1 MPYYQCKSCGRTETE
16 KVLLTEDGLCMWCA
30 RGFPGTMAEIDAT
43 HLANLQIRMAPNP
56 EFVEGPPEKEVAEL
70 IAKAVELFRG
80 EIKRHFVER
89 AEECQ
94 SEAIK
99 EAKALVAEQSQCEDL
114 QKPSESFRENK
125 LRAMLFLLQDLVEKI

>member
-1 MPYYQCKSCGRTETE
+1 
-16 KVLLTEDGLCMWCA
+16 
-30 RGFPGTMAEIDAT
+30 MAPNPD
-43 HLANLQIRMAPNP
+43 LQIRMAPNP
-56 EFVEGPPEKEVAEL
+56 EPIEGPPEKEVAEL

-99 EAKALVAEQSQCEDL
+99 EAKALVVKQKCQPDHTRFTVEMLYDL
-114 QKPSESFRENK
+114 H
-125 LRAMLFLLQDLVEKI
+125 DLVMKI

>member
-99 EAKALVAEQSQCEDL
+99 EAKALVVK
-114 QKPSESFRENK
+114 QKCQTDHTRFTVE
-125 LRAMLFLLQDLVEKI
+125 MLYDLQDLVEKI